1 MLLQVLQEQCLQCM
15 AAHHIQATLI
25 LKGVVQVCC
34 SSSMTLELPLKTLQ
48 LGMGLFLACKATPL
62 PGLLPTTWPYTSF
75 LTMAHHSTM
84 APILAWLH
92 CSQAPRHTKK
102 ALYIQA
108 ILMVETLAQA
118 PLDSNMAWEVPTS
131 GRLQLLMG
139 TTSS

>member
-25 LKGVVQVCC
+25 LKGVVQACC
-34 SSSMTLELPLKTLQ
+34 SGSMTWELPFKTLQ
-48 LGMGLFLACKATPL
+48 LVVGLLLACKATPL
-62 PGLLPTTWPYTSF
+62 PSLLPATWPWHTSF
-75 LTMAHHSTM
+75 LARAHH

-108 ILMVETLAQA
+108 VLMVKTLAQA
-118 PLDSNMAWEVPTS
+118 VDSNIAWEVPTS
-131 GRLQLLMG
+131 GRLQLILRLLLG
-139 TTSS
+139 RS

>member
-34 SSSMTLELPLKTLQ
+34 SSMTLELPLKTLQ
-48 LGMGLFLACKATPL
+48 LVMGLFLACKATPL
-62 PGLLPTTWPYTSF
+62 PGLLPTTSF

-118 PLDSNMAWEVPTS
+118 VDSNMAWEVPTS
-131 GRLQLLMG
+131 GRLQLILRLLLG
-139 TTSS
+139 TS

>member
-48 LGMGLFLACKATPL
+48 LVMGLFLACKATPL
-62 PGLLPTTWPYTSF
+62 PGLLSTTWPCF

-84 APILAWLH
+84 APILAWPH
-92 CSQAPRHTKK
+92 CSQASRHTKK

-118 PLDSNMAWEVPTS
+118 VDSNMAWEVPT
-131 GRLQLLMG
+131 
-139 TTSS
+139 

>member
-62 PGLLPTTWPYTSF
+62 PGF